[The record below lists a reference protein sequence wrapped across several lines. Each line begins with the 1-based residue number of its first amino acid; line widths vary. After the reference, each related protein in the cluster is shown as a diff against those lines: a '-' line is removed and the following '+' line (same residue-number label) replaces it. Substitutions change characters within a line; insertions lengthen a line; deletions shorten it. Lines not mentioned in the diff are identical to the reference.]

1 MKKLLLFFV
10 ILILSQCKISVETK
24 EANAQSPNSTRIIST
39 GSPQGTVDVF
49 TRNSNGM
56 IYKIFIYDGF
66 ESGGIFVVNETKEKL
81 EIEKLK
87 LEIDKLKGN

>member
-1 MKKLLLFFV
+1 MKKLLLFFA

-24 EANAQSPNSTRIIST
+24 EANAQSSNSARIINSS
-39 GSPQGTVDVF
+39 SPSGTVDVF
-49 TRNSNGM
+49 THNSNGL
-56 IYKIFIYDGF
+56 IYKVFLYDGY

-87 LEIDKLKGN
+87 LEIDKLKSN